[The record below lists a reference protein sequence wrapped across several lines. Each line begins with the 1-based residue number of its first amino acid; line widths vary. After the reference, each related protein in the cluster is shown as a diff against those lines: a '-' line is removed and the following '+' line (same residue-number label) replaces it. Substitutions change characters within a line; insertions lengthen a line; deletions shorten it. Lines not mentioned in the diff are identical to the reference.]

1 MAEGQHSRAV
11 LAPQSLQAE
20 FRVSSLDSESFEVP
34 QPFEGTEQEARPR
47 RDPTDAAAGTLAV
60 VDELESVDVDDTLE
74 LAHEAGL
81 SAVGGEALP
90 ALQAQLRGHDGG
102 AGRPAGDLAAGWTEH
117 WSEEHGRKYWQN
129 NATGKSVWHQPM
141 EAPSLVSQRAMGNNV
156 ILQSC
161 TLSLTVIVGHS

>member
-1 MAEGQHSRAV
+1 M
-11 LAPQSLQAE
+11 LAPHSFETE
-20 FRVSSLDSESFEVP
+20 FRASSLDSESFEAP
-34 QPFEGTEQEARPR
+34 QQPLEGAEQEASPR
-47 RDPTDAAAGTLAV
+47 RDPTDAVAGTLAV
-60 VDELESVDVDDTLE
+60 IDELESLDDALE

-90 ALQAQLRGHDGG
+90 ALRVRLRAHYGG
-102 AGRPAGDLAAGWTEH
+102 AGRPVGDLAADWTEH

-129 NATGKSVWHQPM
+129 NATGKSVWHQPL

-161 TLSLTVIVGHS
+161 TFSLTVIVGHS